1 MVALRASAR
10 DNMSLNT
17 RNFRCLLLV
26 PALLAVGGCSD
37 VSWPWS
43 RHRDTATVAPVAP
56 GSNGGSDKGS
66 DNAADCAQLQTEIR
80 DNEERRRNATTE
92 STSPEIVAAAE
103 AKAGQQID
111 ALRARF
117 DALDCPGEADP
128 RYRRAPVT
136 PAPGALPP

>member
-1 MVALRASAR
+1 MVALRATAR

-26 PALLAVGGCSD
+26 PALLAVGACSD

-43 RHRDTATVAPVAP
+43 RHPDTATVGPVAP

-66 DNAADCAQLQTEIR
+66 DNDADCARLQAEIR

-111 ALRARF
+111 TLRARF

>member
-1 MVALRASAR
+1 
-10 DNMSLNT
+10 MSLNT

-43 RHRDTATVAPVAP
+43 RHRDTAAVAPVAP

-80 DNEERRRNATTE
+80 TTRSAGATRTTE

-103 AKAGQQID
+103 AKAGQQSTRC
-111 ALRARF
+111 ARASMRST
-117 DALDCPGEADP
+117 APARP
-128 RYRRAPVT
+128 IRAT
-136 PAPGALPP
+136 GALP